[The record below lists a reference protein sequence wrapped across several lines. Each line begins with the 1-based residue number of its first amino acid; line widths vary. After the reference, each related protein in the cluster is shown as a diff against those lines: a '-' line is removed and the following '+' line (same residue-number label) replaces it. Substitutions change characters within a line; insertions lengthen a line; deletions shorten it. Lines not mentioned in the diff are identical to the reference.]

1 METTRRTG
9 NIGLT
14 YGLIAGLIVCLI
26 TLVQYLGGLKAYL
39 SPVGFLSYILMI
51 VIAVLAAKKQRE
63 MNGDHLEF
71 GEALKVT
78 FSVFASALLLQTLF
92 TYVLL
97 NFIDPSFKEA
107 VGQEVMNKTEEM
119 MRGMGASD
127 STIDEAL
134 ESQRGSDQ
142 FALSKMLLG
151 YALWCIVWFI
161 VALIISA
168 IMKKS
173 KPAFP
178 TTNFE

>member
-1 METTRRTG
+1 METARKTG

-14 YGLIAGLIVCLI
+14 YGLVAGLIICLI
-26 TLVQYLGGLKAYL
+26 TLVQYLGGIKAYL

-51 VIAVLAAKKQRE
+51 VIAVLAGNKQKKS
-63 MNGDHLEF
+63 NGGYLEF
-71 GEALKVT
+71 GEALKIT

-97 NFIDPSFKEA
+97 NFIDPSFKDA

-119 MRGMGASD
+119 MRSFGASD
-127 STIDEAL
+127 SQIDAAIEN
-134 ESQRGSDQ
+134 QQGSDQ
-142 FALSKMLLG
+142 FAFSKMILG

-161 VALIISA
+161 VSLIISA
-168 IMKKS
+168 IIKKS

-178 TTNFE
+178 TTNPE